1 MKFDKEV
8 TIIDARKYANSKD
21 FKMPVVYTDAVSAL
35 KKCISINDA
44 RDFSNAAE
52 ALATWA
58 KIYRNDE
65 AGRNAK
71 QLKLHAYRRMG
82 QLAKQLAPGKRI
94 KGGGSDPGPIAKLQ
108 EMGLSRHNAD
118 AATHLAGLPKAG
130 FRRLIKQDSP
140 PAPTSA
146 AKRFR
151 DVHVTTTWDLIRR
164 SQRNPFCCSGYILRN
179 SAKSIAR
186 KLNAGEA
193 KVARAK
199 ALALMDWLDEFEQ
212 ALPKVKKK

>member
-1 MKFDKEV
+1 MKFDKQV
-8 TIIDARKYANSKD
+8 TIADARKYAASKS
-21 FKMPVVYTDAVSAL
+21 FKMPVVYSDAVAAL
-35 KKCISINDA
+35 KKCVDINDA
-44 RDFSNAAE
+44 KDFNNAAE

-82 QLAKQLAPGKRI
+82 QLAKQLAPGKPL
-94 KGGGSDPGPIAKLQ
+94 KGGGKNPGSVAKLQ
-108 EMGLSRHNAD
+108 GLGLSRHNAD

-130 FRRLIKQDSP
+130 FRRLIKQASP
-140 PAPTSA
+140 PAPTSV

-151 DVHVTTTWDLIRR
+151 HVHVTTMWDLIRR
-164 SQRNPFCCSGYILRN
+164 SQRNPFCCAGFIRRYE
-179 SAKSIAR
+179 AKDVAK
-186 KLNAGEA
+186 KLNAGE
-193 KVARAK
+193 VVLARAK
-199 ALALMDWLDEFEQ
+199 AIALMEWLDEFEQ